1 MLHNLLA
8 GIEEHDWV
16 VLHQPGKRFL
26 NQCSPNPL
34 THSNGLLQRRAYL
47 FPSNTTD
54 MNNGQPFFP
63 CPRYWTCGCARWPF
77 PGWTSTRPWR
87 RSRGEPRTTSRR
99 RSRGQ
104 TLPSRSLLLLGLTKQ
119 PHKTII
125 GHSLRK
131 EMGREHSLPTG
142 KHQCSFCQEFLRMV
156 CLALWGQFM
165 SIELTLGISLM
176 FHQSYYPFYITTP

>member
-1 MLHNLLA
+1 MLYRVDVLILGSTILKSKENLWFFIFIIHYKIQCMLHNMPHNLLA

-34 THSNGLLQRRAYL
+34 THSNGLLQRHAYL
-47 FPSNTTD
+47 FPSYTTD
-54 MNNGQPFFP
+54 MNNGQSFFP

-77 PGWTSTRPWR
+77 PGWTSTRPWQ

-104 TLPSRSLLLLGLTKQ
+104 TLPSRSLKGD
-119 PHKTII
+119 PASSSS
-125 GHSLRK
+125 G
-131 EMGREHSLPTG
+131 
-142 KHQCSFCQEFLRMV
+142 
-156 CLALWGQFM
+156 
-165 SIELTLGISLM
+165 
-176 FHQSYYPFYITTP
+176 